1 MATDKFV
8 FCAMLLPV
16 ASAIPE
22 KASNSKRP
30 SHFMRSSLQLGSS
43 CIFCRTAQP
52 SVMCSALSRVQR
64 RSRMAGVVAKRS
76 TDAGVRCVQTV
87 EVRALP
93 GDVEETITASCHDKA
108 LKFDDNCFWL
118 CHCVSGADQIQF
130 FPTPRFRQTCGSKC
144 RTPCGGRSA
153 KRSLLNNSQQ

>member
-1 MATDKFV
+1 MATNKFV

-16 ASAIPE
+16 DSTIPG
-22 KASNSKRP
+22 KACNSKRP

-64 RSRMAGVVAKRS
+64 RSRMAGAVANRS

-93 GDVEETITASCHDKA
+93 GDVEGTITASCHDKT
-108 LKFDDNCFWL
+108 LKFDDSCFWL

>member
-1 MATDKFV
+1 MATNKFV

-16 ASAIPE
+16 DSTIPG
-22 KASNSKRP
+22 KACNSKRP
-30 SHFMRSSLQLGSS
+30 SHFMRSTLQLGSS

-93 GDVEETITASCHDKA
+93 GDVEETITASCHDKT
-108 LKFDDNCFWL
+108 LKFDDSCFWL

>member
-1 MATDKFV
+1 MATNKFV

-16 ASAIPE
+16 DSTIPG
-22 KASNSKRP
+22 KACNSKRP
-30 SHFMRSSLQLGSS
+30 SRFMRSSLQLGSS

-93 GDVEETITASCHDKA
+93 GDVEETITASCHDKT
-108 LKFDDNCFWL
+108 LKFDDSCFWL
-118 CHCVSGADQIQF
+118 CHCVSGADQMQT
-130 FPTPRFRQTCGSKC
+130 FPVPRFRQTCGRKC
-144 RTPCGGRSA
+144 RTPCGGRSTT
-153 KRSLLNNSQQ
+153 RSRLNNSQ